1 MQYDINLKI
10 MGQRIKESR
19 LKLGLTQEQLAE
31 IVNLSVPHLSK
42 SRKWPQRIIVR
53 YGCKAC

>member
-31 IVNLSVPHLSK
+31 NCQPICSTL
-42 SRKWPQRIIVR
+42 I
-53 YGCKAC
+53 